1 VIIGSRDLRG
11 ASAVVLCA
19 TKGAGSAKSR
29 PFVFIRLKIST
40 EDQLYFCAVCC
51 RPIMLN
57 CDFCSSLSEV

>member
-29 PFVFIRLKIST
+29 PFVFIRLST
-40 EDQLYFCAVCC
+40 EA
-51 RPIMLN
+51 
-57 CDFCSSLSEV
+57 

>member
-1 VIIGSRDLRG
+1 MIIGSRDLRG

-29 PFVFIRLKIST
+29 PFVFIRLST
-40 EDQLYFCAVCC
+40 EDHLYFCAVCC